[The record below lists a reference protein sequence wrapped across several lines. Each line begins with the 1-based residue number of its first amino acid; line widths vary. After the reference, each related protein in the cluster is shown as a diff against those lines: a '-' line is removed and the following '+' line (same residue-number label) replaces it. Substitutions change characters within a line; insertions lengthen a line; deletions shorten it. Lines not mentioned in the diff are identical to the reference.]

1 VVAAAHSDL
10 DLILLHFDRNV
21 ARAKLVNAL
30 RFSEEHNLQLG
41 AVRIVVD
48 VIGQALVELVVR
60 RWDANC
66 YLLLQ
71 VDGVQF

>member
-10 DLILLHFDRNV
+10 DLILLHFDRNS

-41 AVRIVVD
+41 AVRVVVD
-48 VIGQALVELVVR
+48 VVGQALVDLVVR
-60 RWDANC
+60 RRDVNC
-66 YLLLQ
+66 YLLFQ
-71 VDGVQF
+71 VDDVQF